1 MAKGNS
7 SRKPV
12 HSWIEPL
19 ARFGYATK
27 GAVYLLIG
35 TLAVLTA
42 LRMGGQVTDT
52 RGAFR
57 AIYAEPFGIALLG
70 AVALGL
76 AAYAVWR
83 VTQAVVDAEG
93 KGSDLKGIAI
103 RLGYACSGLI
113 HAGLAVSA
121 VRLLLGEHQPPSSE
135 REHKGRAAQIIQLPL
150 GTLIVG
156 LIGAGFIAFGLYQ
169 IYKGY
174 TCKFRKRLEEGAMSG
189 GERRWVTRFGQFGL
203 MARGVVFGIIGY
215 CLIQAAL
222 EYDPNEVR
230 GLSGALAALAAQP
243 YGKVLLG
250 ITAAGLAFYGLYML
264 AEAKYHHIRAS

>member
-7 SRKPV
+7 SRRPV

-27 GAVYLLIG
+27 GAVYILIG
-35 TLAVLTA
+35 VLAVLTA
-42 LRMGGQVTDT
+42 LSVGGQVTDT

-57 AIYAEPFGIALLG
+57 AIYAEPFGIALLC

-83 VTQAVVDAEG
+83 VTQAIVDAEG
-93 KGSDLKGIAI
+93 KGRDLKGIAI
-103 RLGYACSGLI
+103 RIGYAGSGLI
-113 HAGLAVSA
+113 HAGLSVSA
-121 VRLLLGEHQPPSSE
+121 VRLLLGERQASSE
-135 REHKGRAAQIIQLPL
+135 HEHKGRAAQIIHLPL
-150 GTLIVG
+150 GAWIIGLVG
-156 LIGAGFIAFGLYQ
+156 TGFIAFGLYQ

-174 TCKFRKRLEEGAMSG
+174 TCKFSKRLEEGAMSAD
-189 GERRWVTRFGQFGL
+189 ERQWVLRFGQFGL

-250 ITAAGLAFYGLYML
+250 VTAAGLAFYGVYML
-264 AEAKYHHIRAS
+264 AEAKYHHIRAR

>member
-7 SRKPV
+7 PRRPV

-27 GAVYLLIG
+27 GAVYILIG
-35 TLAVLTA
+35 ALAVLTA
-42 LRMGGQVTDT
+42 LSVGGQVTDT

-57 AIYAEPFGIALLG
+57 AIYAQPLGIALLG

-103 RLGYACSGLI
+103 RIGYASSGLI

-121 VRLLLGEHQPPSSE
+121 VRLLLGDRQPSTE
-135 REHKGRAAQIIQLPL
+135 QEHKGRAAQIIHLPM
-150 GTLIVG
+150 G
-156 LIGAGFIAFGLYQ
+156 
-169 IYKGY
+169 
-174 TCKFRKRLEEGAMSG
+174 
-189 GERRWVTRFGQFGL
+189 
-203 MARGVVFGIIGY
+203 
-215 CLIQAAL
+215 
-222 EYDPNEVR
+222 
-230 GLSGALAALAAQP
+230 
-243 YGKVLLG
+243 
-250 ITAAGLAFYGLYML
+250 
-264 AEAKYHHIRAS
+264 